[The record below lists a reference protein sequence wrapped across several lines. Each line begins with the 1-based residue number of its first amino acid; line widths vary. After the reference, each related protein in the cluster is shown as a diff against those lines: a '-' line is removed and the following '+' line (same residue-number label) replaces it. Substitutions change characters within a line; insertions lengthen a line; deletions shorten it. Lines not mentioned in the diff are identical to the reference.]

1 MANSFIPHVLTS
13 ACVALVLFASVSYA
27 DPVLYTDDT
36 LPTAN
41 ITIGA
46 DGVEFQL
53 SAAKTYAYTMSGSG
67 AFYKTGDGT
76 LTLNK
81 NGSTFT
87 GDVHLNGG
95 KIKVTAAWTGTKSA
109 LGAVQ
114 AGRTIYVNSGTE
126 LIFNNQN
133 IFNNAHNDNPVAIV
147 ADGGKISNEGAYYN
161 FLQYVTLKNGAN
173 LHATDG
179 NTTWEAYKLQN
190 LNVVS
195 NSDGSAATAPTIT
208 GANNNHAVISF
219 GAKSSDV
226 ATSPSTIYVENITN
240 NANSD
245 LVISAKIVDSTTVN
259 TGVRT
264 PGEIIKTGAGTLELK
279 NVNSSYSGNLTI
291 KEGTVKVTAGSNADD
306 RVNSALGA
314 SNVAG
319 RTVTVNSGAVLELAA
334 QDVMCDT
341 HSDTKL
347 LFVLDGGKITNS
359 GAYFNFLQN
368 VTLKNGANIYASNG
382 NTNWEAYKIQN
393 LRVERS
399 GDAAASAVSLTA
411 ASGDHNVF
419 TFGAISDNISTT
431 PVSIYVEDITSANG
445 ASDAATD
452 ILISAKIV
460 DANIDGKTKKA
471 APIVKSGAGTLELKN
486 TGNTY
491 SGNLTINEG
500 TVKVTAGSAS
510 NGRTASALGANN
522 VAGRLITVNEGAVL
536 DLAVENVIVN
546 AHTGAQ
552 LAIVV
557 DGGQIINSGYNYLQN
572 LTLKDGAQVYAANGA
587 DNWKSLK
594 FHNLNI
600 VRKSPDAADSP
611 VVISSDLTNPNATIA
626 FGDISNVIKVGDN
639 NSISTVTVEEITSA
653 DPSVNDN
660 VSDLVISAIIAN
672 PLHTTSGT
680 LSNATQIVKAGAGTM
695 ELTAANTLSGKTTI
709 SEGTLK
715 LSGDGTLGTGTI
727 VNNATLELA
736 YSSNKT
742 FSNTVSGTGDLI
754 KTGNGTLTLSNGGNS
769 YTGDVYLDGGKISVT
784 GKHSGSNS
792 ALGRVQADR
801 TIYVNSGTELIFAN
815 QDVFTDAHTDNPV
828 AIVVDGGKIS
838 NSGTNYNFLQDV
850 TLKNGAN
857 IHAAN
862 GNATWKAFKFQ
873 NLSVVSNA
881 DGSAATAATITG
893 ANNTDAVIS
902 FGAKSSDV
910 ATLPSTIYVEDITSD
925 VNSDLVISA
934 KIVDATT
941 DKNGPVLTAC
951 EIVKS
956 GAGTLELKNINSSYS
971 GKLTINEGTVKVTAG
986 SSADN
991 RTASALGASNVAGR
1005 TVTVNNGAVLELA
1018 AQDVICDTHANSQIA
1033 FVADGGQI
1041 TNSGAN
1047 FNFLQNVTLKNGANI
1062 NASDGNANWAAYKIQ
1077 NLRVERGNSGTAEP
1091 AATLTAADNDRAVF
1105 TFGAITDDL
1114 STVPATIYVEDVTN
1128 PNRSTDALSDLVI
1141 SAKIVDPSIS
1151 GSAKK
1156 AAEIVKTGAG
1166 IMELTAANAYT
1177 GKTTISEGAI
1187 RLSGNG
1193 TLGSGEVAVAENA
1206 TLEFAHESDQT
1217 FSNAISGTGDVT
1229 KTGAGTLT
1237 LSGADTYTGET
1248 TVSAGTLKLTGNAIS
1263 ALVNKTS
1270 GITTVEPDGTLEF
1283 NVNTRVAPVRLTI
1296 SDANKI
1302 VSTGEVVK
1310 TGDGT
1315 LQLYSAASDAI
1326 DIRSL
1331 TVSSGRVEILGALT
1345 NGITVEPGSVFS
1357 PGVSNSASASVTD
1370 VPAVVGHRGNSSV
1383 APENTLSAFRSC
1395 VESGAQGAECDVYRT
1410 KDGYLVLQHDS
1421 TLQRNVR
1428 DADGNP
1434 VEGRI
1439 ADYTLDELLTMDFG
1453 VWKGEE
1459 FRGEKV
1465 ATLDQY
1471 LDLLNGTNCAPVIEL
1486 KQTGLEADTIA
1497 AVRERGMEDET
1508 TIIAFSEAAIKECR
1522 RLAPEIKAAW
1532 LCTKNSSETVDQY
1545 ADRIIATLQELDTT
1559 YVDLE
1564 SSPVTPELVQKLHD
1578 NGITVM
1584 TWTVDNPDRVSEL
1597 YNMGIDSVTTNVP
1610 VTGMELLEY
1619 ATGSIAFADNP
1630 VGEASFGGE
1639 FALNQGATLLLEQ
1652 DENGMD
1658 KLTASSF
1665 DIDTNSILELIMGSF
1680 KPGAE
1685 YPIIV
1690 NSSGDFSDGL
1700 EDDSFWNGL
1709 LTPESDNYWNLFV
1722 RGNTVYASIEGEAP
1736 TPGSAVPDPSTWI
1749 LLALGAVGLLYVRKR
1764 TRK

>member
-1 MANSFIPHVLTS
+1 MSIMVNHSSLNISS
-13 ACVALVLFASVSYA
+13 ARVIMSGWVVALVLFASVSYA

-36 LPTAN
+36 VPAAN
-41 ITIGA
+41 ISIGA

-67 AFYKTGDGT
+67 AFYKTGAGT

-87 GDVHLNGG
+87 GDVHLDGG
-95 KIKVTAAWTGTKSA
+95 KIKVTAAWTGNKSA
-109 LGAVQ
+109 LGAVNIS
-114 AGRTIYVNSGTE
+114 RTVYVNSGTE

-161 FLQYVTLKNGAN
+161 FLQYLTLKNGAN
-173 LHATDG
+173 LHAADG

-190 LNVVS
+190 LNIVS

-219 GAKSSDV
+219 GAKSDEV
-226 ATSPSTIYVENITN
+226 ATKPSTIYVENITN

-245 LVISAKIVDSTTVN
+245 LIISAKIVDSTTVN

-279 NVNSSYSGNLTI
+279 NINSSYSGNLTI
-291 KEGTVKVTAGSNADD
+291 KEGTLKVTAGSNADN
-306 RVNSALGA
+306 RTASALGA
-314 SNVAG
+314 SNVEG
-319 RTVTVNSGAVLELAA
+319 RTVTINSGAVLELAA

-341 HSDTKL
+341 HADTKL
-347 LFVLDGGKITNS
+347 LFVVDGGKITNS
-359 GAYFNFLQN
+359 GANFNFIQN
-368 VTLKNGANIYASNG
+368 VTLKNGANMHAANG
-382 NTNWEAYKIQN
+382 NTSWEAYKIQN

-399 GDAAASAVSLTA
+399 GDAAASAVSLTGA
-411 ASGDHNVF
+411 NNDHAVF
-419 TFGAISDNISTT
+419 SFGAISNNITT
-431 PVSIYVEDITSANG
+431 VPVSIYVEDITSANG

-452 ILISAKIV
+452 LLISAKIV
-460 DANIDGKTKKA
+460 DANIDGKTKKP
-471 APIVKSGAGTLELKN
+471 APMVKSGAGTLQLTN

-491 SGNLTINEG
+491 SGNLTIDEG

-510 NGRTASALGANN
+510 NGRTASALGAGN
-522 VAGRLITVNEGAVL
+522 VAGRLVTVNEGAVL
-536 DLAVENVIVN
+536 DLTVDNVIVN
-546 AHTGAQ
+546 AHTDTK

-587 DNWKSLK
+587 EVWKSYK
-594 FHNLNI
+594 FHNLNV
-600 VRKSPDAADSP
+600 VRKSADAADSP
-611 VVISSDLTNPNATIA
+611 VVISSDLSKPYATIA
-626 FGDISNVIKVGDN
+626 FGAKSDTIKVGDN

-672 PLHTTSGT
+672 PLHTTSGA

-695 ELTAANTLSGKTTI
+695 ELTAANTITGKTTI
-709 SEGTLK
+709 SEGSLK
-715 LSGDGTLGTGTI
+715 LSGAGTLGTGEVI
-727 VNNATLELA
+727 NNSTLELA
-736 YSSNKT
+736 YSSDKT

-754 KTGNGTLTLSNGGNS
+754 KTGNGTLTLSS
-769 YTGDVYLDGGKISVT
+769 RDSSFTGDIYIDEGKIKVSVQRN
-784 GKHSGSNS
+784 GSNS
-792 ALGRVQADR
+792 AFGKVQEGRS
-801 TIYVNSGTELIFAN
+801 IYVNSGAELIFNN
-815 QDVFTDAHTDNPV
+815 QDLFNDAHNIEPV
-828 AIVVDGGKIS
+828 VLVADGGKIS
-838 NSGTNYNFLQDV
+838 NEGAYYNFLQHV
-850 TLKNGAN
+850 TLKDG
-857 IHAAN
+857 
-862 GNATWKAFKFQ
+862 GNLYASDGHTAWEAYKLQ
-873 NLSVVSNA
+873 YVNVLRND
-881 DGSAATAATITG
+881 DGSAADAATITSSG
-893 ANNTDAVIS
+893 QDHAVIS
-902 FGAKSSDV
+902 FGSITSNVSTD
-910 ATLPSTIYVEDITSD
+910 PSTVYVEDITS
-925 VNSDLVISA
+925 A
-934 KIVDATT
+934 
-941 DKNGPVLTAC
+941 
-951 EIVKS
+951 
-956 GAGTLELKNINSSYS
+956 
-971 GKLTINEGTVKVTAG
+971 
-986 SSADN
+986 SAD
-991 RTASALGASNVAGR
+991 SV
-1005 TVTVNNGAVLELA
+1005 
-1018 AQDVICDTHANSQIA
+1018 
-1033 FVADGGQI
+1033 
-1041 TNSGAN
+1041 
-1047 FNFLQNVTLKNGANI
+1047 
-1062 NASDGNANWAAYKIQ
+1062 
-1077 NLRVERGNSGTAEP
+1077 
-1091 AATLTAADNDRAVF
+1091 DN
-1105 TFGAITDDL
+1105 
-1114 STVPATIYVEDVTN
+1114 
-1128 PNRSTDALSDLVI
+1128 LSDLVI
-1141 SAKIVDPSIS
+1141 SARIVDPTIS
-1151 GSAKK
+1151 RSGTVGNKTAS
-1156 AAEIVKTGAG
+1156 EVFKTGAG
-1166 IMELTAANAYT
+1166 TLELTAANPIT
-1177 GKTTISEGAI
+1177 GKTTISEGSI
-1187 RLSGNG
+1187 KLTSNG
-1193 TLGSGEVAVAENA
+1193 TLGTGEIINNSN
-1206 TLEFAHESDQT
+1206 LEFAHESDQSFT
-1217 FSNAISGTGDVT
+1217 NAISGTGAVT
-1229 KTGAGTLT
+1229 KTGSGTLT
-1237 LSGADTYTGET
+1237 LSGADTHTGET

-1263 ALVNKTS
+1263 ALVNKTA
-1270 GITTVEPDGTLEF
+1270 GVTTVEPDGTLEF
-1283 NVNTRVAPVRLTI
+1283 NVNTRVAPVRMTV

-1302 VSTGEVVK
+1302 VSTGEIIK
-1310 TGDGT
+1310 TGNGT
-1315 LQLYSAASDAI
+1315 LQLYEASNGAI

-1331 TVSSGRVEILGALT
+1331 TVSSGRMDILGSVT
-1345 NGITVEPGSVFS
+1345 GGITVEPDTVFS
-1357 PGVSNSASASVTD
+1357 PGASNSSSAAD

-1434 VEGRI
+1434 VTGRI

-1471 LDLLNGTNCAPVIEL
+1471 LDLLNGTSCAPVIEL

-1610 VTGMELLEY
+1610 VTGIELLDY

-1630 VGEASFGGE
+1630 VGEASFGDV
-1639 FALNQGATLLLEQ
+1639 FTLKAGATLLLEQ
-1652 DENGMD
+1652 DETGMD

-1665 DIDTNSILELIMGSF
+1665 DIDSDSIIELIMGSYE
-1680 KPGAE
+1680 PGAE

-1690 NSSGDFSDGL
+1690 NSSPEGF
-1700 EDDSFWNGL
+1700 DDEMATDDFWNDL
-1709 LTPESDNYWNLFV
+1709 LSPESDLYWDLFV
-1722 RGNTVYASIEGEAP
+1722 RGNTVYASIYGD
-1736 TPGSAVPDPSTWI
+1736 VPDSGSGVPEPSTWA
-1749 LLALGAVGLLYVRKR
+1749 LLALGVAGLLYFRKR
-1764 TRK
+1764 TCK